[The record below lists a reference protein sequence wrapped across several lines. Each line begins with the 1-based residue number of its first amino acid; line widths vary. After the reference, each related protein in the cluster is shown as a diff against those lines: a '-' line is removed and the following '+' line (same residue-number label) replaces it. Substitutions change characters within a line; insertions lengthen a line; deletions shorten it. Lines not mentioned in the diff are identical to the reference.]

1 MTTFRAQRTDGHGW
15 VEGLLFFS
23 HGLGTYKITHSDG
36 WVPTYSNPDEGEST
50 IYTDVIASTIQIKT
64 TKGEFKP
71 INEVEI
77 L

>member
-1 MTTFRAQRTDGHGW
+1 MTTFRAQRTDGQGW
-15 VEGLLFFS
+15 IEGDFMRGTSNSFITNFFDKNIF
-23 HGLGTYKITHSDG
+23 HEID
-36 WVPTYSNPDEGEST
+36 PST
-50 IYTDVIASTIQIKT
+50 LQIKT

>member
-1 MTTFRAQRTDGHGW
+1 METFRAQRTDGR
-15 VEGLLFFS
+15 
-23 HGLGTYKITHSDG
+23 K
-36 WVPTYSNPDEGEST
+36 
-50 IYTDVIASTIQIKT
+50 